1 MSAPTKVQIAEA
13 LGNGVSRQAITKF
26 EAMGMPVD
34 SIEAAQA
41 WYNARRA
48 ARGAD
53 ASAPDTDLVDDDTFE
68 EIVSK
73 HRALKQRAYEQYE
86 EDLANRD
93 KNQAKSYATYDK
105 LVKTLV
111 ALEREK
117 QARDIASR
125 KYIESQ
131 LAASVFGKV
140 LLAVRNEINQLGQ
153 RKCHELNPDNP
164 GLAQRV
170 MDEEAVAIL
179 TRLSTMEQ
187 AALAN
192 VKSDEQPGA

>member
-1 MSAPTKVQIAEA
+1 VSVSKVQIAEA
-13 LGNGVSRQAITKF
+13 LGKGVSRQAVTKF

-68 EIVSK
+68 EIVAK

-86 EDLANRD
+86 EDLAERSKD
-93 KNQAKSYATYDK
+93 QAKSYATYDK

-125 KYIESQ
+125 KYIESA
-131 LAASVFGKV
+131 LATSVFSKV
-140 LLAVRNEINQLGQ
+140 ILAIRNEITQLGQ
-153 RKCHELNPDNP
+153 RVCHTANPDNP
-164 GLAQRV
+164 GLAQKV
-170 MDEEAVAIL
+170 VEEEGNAIL
-179 TRLSTMEQ
+179 LRLSVMEKT
-187 AALAN
+187 AAEN
-192 VKSDEQPGA
+192 ITDEPAG

>member
-1 MSAPTKVQIAEA
+1 MSVSKVQIAEA
-13 LGNGVSRQAITKF
+13 LGKGVSRQAVTKF

-68 EIVSK
+68 EIVAK

-86 EDLANRD
+86 EDLAERSKD
-93 KNQAKSYATYDK
+93 QAKSYATYDK

-125 KYIESQ
+125 KYIESA
-131 LAASVFGKV
+131 LATSVFSKV
-140 LLAVRNEINQLGQ
+140 ILAIRNEITQLGQ
-153 RKCHELNPDNP
+153 RVCHTANPDNP
-164 GLAQRV
+164 GLAQKV
-170 MDEEAVAIL
+170 VEEEGNAIL
-179 TRLSTMEQ
+179 LRLSVMEKT
-187 AALAN
+187 AAEN
-192 VKSDEQPGA
+192 ITDEPAG

>member
-13 LGNGVSRQAITKF
+13 LGKGVSRQAVTKF
-26 EAMGMPVD
+26 EALGMPVD

-86 EDLANRD
+86 EDLAERSKD
-93 KNQAKSYATYDK
+93 QAKSYATYDK

-125 KYIESQ
+125 KYIETA
-131 LAASVFGKV
+131 LATGVFTKV
-140 LLAVRNEINQLGQ
+140 LLAVRNEITQLGQ
-153 RKCHELNPDNP
+153 RICHTANPDNP
-164 GLAQRV
+164 GLAQKV
-170 MDEEAVAIL
+170 IDEEAVAIL
-179 TRLSTMEQ
+179 SRLSVMEQ
-187 AALAN
+187 TATQN
-192 VKSDEQPGA
+192 IKTDEPGG

>member
-13 LGNGVSRQAITKF
+13 LGDGLSRQVITKF

-53 ASAPDTDLVDDDTFE
+53 ASAPDTDMVDDDTFD

-117 QARDIASR
+117 QAREIASR
-125 KYIESQ
+125 KYIEAQ

-140 LLAVRNEINQLGQ
+140 LLALRNELTQLGQ
-153 RKCHELNPDNP
+153 RKCHEANPDNP
-164 GLAQRV
+164 GLAQKV
-170 MDEEAVAIL
+170 LDDETNAIL
-179 TRLSTMEQ
+179 ARVSVMAE
-187 AALAN
+187 AAQEN
-192 VKSDEQPGA
+192 IKDGQGG

>member
-1 MSAPTKVQIAEA
+1 MSAPTKVEIAEA
-13 LGNGVSRQAITKF
+13 LGKGVSRQAITKF

-68 EIVSK
+68 EIVAK

-86 EDLANRD
+86 EDLAERSKD
-93 KNQAKSYATYDK
+93 QAKSYATYDK

-125 KYIESQ
+125 KYIETA
-131 LAASVFGKV
+131 LATSVFSKV
-140 LLAVRNEINQLGQ
+140 LLAVRNELTQLGQ
-153 RKCHELNPDNP
+153 RKCHEMNPDNP

-170 MDEEAVAIL
+170 MDDEANAIL
-179 TRLSTMEQ
+179 ARLSVMEQ
-187 AALAN
+187 TATQN
-192 VKSDEQPGA
+192 VRNDEPGG